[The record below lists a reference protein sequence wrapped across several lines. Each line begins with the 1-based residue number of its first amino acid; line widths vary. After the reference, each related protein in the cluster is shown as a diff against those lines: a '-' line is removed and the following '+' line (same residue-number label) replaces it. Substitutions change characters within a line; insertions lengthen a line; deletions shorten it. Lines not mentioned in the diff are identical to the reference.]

1 MGNFNLKSIWKQ
13 TGGTGGSTNYFK
25 KDGGEKQIVNNNTEF
40 FADVIFKRR
49 AYVDQLD
56 EGADSCVVNQWLLND
71 RITKAKNQI
80 RSENNTFTGTNTCNN
95 QVAINSG
102 NNDFTWDTTRTWANN
117 VDNTV
122 VRTKDLKYVRIFEKT
137 SSIPQT
143 TTNWKTDL
151 NWTIQGINTDGIHEI
166 LIIVSIDN
174 VAYTLNGRVVWKSG
188 LSESKSQFITISNGA
203 VEFMFQLVIKGGN
216 EFRLYHKSSSG
227 QQTLQWIRGWI
238 VRAGNQPWKMN
249 QLW

>member
-1 MGNFNLKSIWKQ
+1 MGNFKIKSIWESKN
-13 TGGTGGSTNYFK
+13 TGGGNVPADLENRVQAVETKSSTN
-25 KDGGEKQIVNNNTEF
+25 ETNITNLQNNT
-40 FADVIFKRR
+40 AK
-49 AYVDQLD
+49 L
-56 EGADSCVVNQWLLND
+56 NQ
-71 RITKAKNQI
+71 A
-80 RSENNTFTGTNTCNN
+80 NTFTGANTFNN
-95 QVAINSG
+95 QVEINSQG
-102 NNDFTWDTTRTWANN
+102 QDFTWETTRTWANN

-143 TTNWKTDL
+143 TTTWNTNL
-151 NWTIQGINTDGIHEI
+151 AWTIQGINTDGIHEI
-166 LIIVSIDN
+166 LIIVSLDN

-188 LSESKSQFITISNGA
+188 LSESKSQFITISNGTA
-203 VEFMFQLVIKGGN
+203 EFMFQLVIKGGN
-216 EFRLYHKSSSG
+216 EFRLYHKISSG